1 MAQSRASTHNAD
13 LPSGLRNWILFW
25 NTLTYLSLLT
35 VTLLA
40 LFNVRMDWPRPVLP
54 LPLGW
59 PVRLACLA
67 GSLVW
72 GLWYWVFVVRFRLW
86 VGREQWKALSF
97 ACAFLLSFGLSWLHP
112 AYMFLLFSFYGVTF
126 GVLPV
131 RFSVPLVALLP
142 VLMAFRIV
150 APAGLTWANFASVS
164 WVIAYGLAAILL
176 GLWLNALLRQGQE
189 RQQMLEKLQAAQD
202 ELARQEREAGMLAE
216 RQRLAGVIHDT
227 LAQDLTSI
235 VIHLEAAEQS
245 LAANR
250 SDAQVHLD
258 QARRTAREGLAE
270 ARRFV
275 WALQPEVAN
284 REPLQHALQRIAGE
298 WSREQAVPAEF
309 TCEGTPCPLPP
320 PVEVTLLRAAQEGLA
335 NVRKHA
341 AARQVN
347 LTLTYLP
354 DEVLLDIQDDGHGFD
369 PADMPERPG
378 EEGGYGLFSL
388 RERAREL
395 GGSLEV
401 ESEPG
406 HGATLTVHLPIQT
419 APTEETP

>member
-1 MAQSRASTHNAD
+1 MTQPRVPTINSD
-13 LPSGLRNWILFW
+13 LTPGLRRWILFW
-25 NTLTYLSLLT
+25 NTLTYSSLLI
-35 VTLLA
+35 VSLLA
-40 LFNVRMDWPRPVLP
+40 LFSVRMDWPRPTLP
-54 LPLGW
+54 LPLTW
-59 PVRLACLA
+59 PIRLACLA
-67 GSLVW
+67 GSLLW
-72 GLWYWVFVVRFRLW
+72 GAWYWFFVVRFGSW
-86 VGREQWKALSF
+86 VGREHWKALSF
-97 ACAFLLSFGLSWLHP
+97 AFAILLSFALSWLHP
-112 AYMFLLFSFYGVTF
+112 AFMFLLFSFYGVTF

-142 VLMAFRIV
+142 LLMAARIV
-150 APAGLTWANFASVS
+150 SPAGLTLANFVNIS

-176 GLWLNALLRQGQE
+176 GLWLNALLRQGRE
-189 RQQMLEKLQAAQD
+189 RQVMLEKLQAAQE

-227 LAQDLTSI
+227 LAQDLASI

-245 LAANR
+245 LVANLP
-250 SDAQVHLD
+250 DAQQHID

-284 REPLQHALQRIAGE
+284 REPLQHALQRIAHE
-298 WSREQAVPAEF
+298 WSREQSIPAEF
-309 TCEGTPCPLPP
+309 TCDGTPCPLPP
-320 PVEVTLLRAAQEGLA
+320 PAEVTLLRAAQEGLA

-341 AARQVN
+341 QATRVN

-354 DEVLLDIQDDGHGFD
+354 DEVLLDIQDDGRGFD
-369 PADMPERPG
+369 PADLPERPG

-395 GGSLEV
+395 GGSLEM
-401 ESEPG
+401 ES
-406 HGATLTVHLPIQT
+406 
-419 APTEETP
+419 